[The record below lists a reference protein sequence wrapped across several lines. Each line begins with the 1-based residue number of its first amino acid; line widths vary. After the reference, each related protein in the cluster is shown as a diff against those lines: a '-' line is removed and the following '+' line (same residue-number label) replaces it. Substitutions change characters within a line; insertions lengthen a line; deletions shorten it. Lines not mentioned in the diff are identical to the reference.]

1 MSDEDYKAEGNAIN
15 PTEEEVTETS
25 EETQGEVDGNQE
37 EAVALKE
44 KLAKL
49 EEEKRH
55 LLARAKKA
63 EAQAKSKRTDL
74 ETPDVPSSESVDE
87 RILKANGM
95 PEELLKELKRVA
107 RFSETDLISAQNDP
121 MFTAIKA
128 KFEQEQRDK
137 EASLGASKGSG
148 TVRQSKTLSTPGLK
162 AEEHKL
168 LWEKAMRGR

>member
-1 MSDEDYKAEGNAIN
+1 MSDEDYKAEGEAIN

-37 EAVALKE
+37 DAVDLKE

-63 EAQAKSKRTDL
+63 EAQAKAKRTDL

-95 PEELLKELKRVA
+95 PDELVKELKRVA
-107 RFSETDLISAQNDP
+107 RFNEVDLISAQKDP
-121 MFTAIKA
+121 MFLAIKE
-128 KFEQEQRDK
+128 KFEKEQRDK

-148 TVRQSKTLSTPGLK
+148 VGKPRKDFTTPNLTAEDHKRLWQRQ
-162 AEEHKL
+162 
-168 LWEKAMRGR
+168 MGR